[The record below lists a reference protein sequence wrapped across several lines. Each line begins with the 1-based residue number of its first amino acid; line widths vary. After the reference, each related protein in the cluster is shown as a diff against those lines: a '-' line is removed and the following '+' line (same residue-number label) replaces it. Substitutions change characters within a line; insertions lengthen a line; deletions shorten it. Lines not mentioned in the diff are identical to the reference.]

1 MTIDRPAND
10 VTQPGETVLPGGIA
24 GAIGL
29 SVVGVAAFSV
39 LPLTVGA
46 LAELPGLNEAR
57 AGYIA
62 SADLFGF
69 AAMALAAVFWVGRI
83 KPRRVAAA
91 GLTLA
96 VAGNL
101 LCLGPSDFAFL
112 LGARLLTGAGAGTVY
127 AVALST
133 LTRAPRADRAFGL
146 MVAAQ
151 ITFQVIALLV
161 LSRLVAVWGTDA
173 IFLALAIVASLAS
186 LGITQ
191 LPGLRGGSGGRSA
204 FRSRTRGAWFGLGA
218 VALFSLHIG
227 AVWAYVELIGAGAGL
242 EAPFVATV
250 LAASLA
256 LSVLGAL
263 GAAWLGDRRGLNR
276 PFIVAVA
283 AQLLALSLLSEHA
296 GAAAFAFG
304 AALFSLVWAFAVPL
318 LYTIVARHDTD
329 GRLIVV
335 APAAQAFG
343 AGVGP
348 SLAALT
354 LSSGSFIFVNGL
366 AATALLGAL
375 VCVVLATR

>member
-1 MTIDRPAND
+1 MTNGRAAND
-10 VTQPGETVLPGGIA
+10 VTQSGDTVSPGGVA

-57 AGYIA
+57 AGYVA

-83 KPRRVAAA
+83 KARQAAAA

-101 LCLGPSDFAFL
+101 LCLGAPDFAFL
-112 LGARLLTGAGAGTVY
+112 LGARLLAGAGAGTVY

-133 LTRAPRADRAFGL
+133 LTRAPRVDRAFGL

-151 ITFQVIALLV
+151 ISFQVIALLV

-173 IFLALAIVASLAS
+173 IFLALAGVASLAW

-191 LPGLRGGSGGRSA
+191 LPGLPGGSPDRSA
-204 FRSRTRGAWFGLGA
+204 FRPRTRGAWFGLGA
-218 VALFSLHIG
+218 VALFSLNIA
-227 AVWAYVELIGAGAGL
+227 AVWAYVELIGLGAGL
-242 EAPFVATV
+242 TAPYVATV

-263 GAAWLGDRRGLNR
+263 GAAWLGDRHGRR
-276 PFIVAVA
+276 APFILAVAV
-283 AQLLALSLLSEHA
+283 QLLALSLLIEHA

-304 AALFSLVWAFAVPL
+304 AVLYSLVWAFAVPF
-318 LYTIVARHDTD
+318 LYTTVASHDTD
-329 GRLIVV
+329 GRLIVL

-343 AGVGP
+343 ASVGP
-348 SLAALT
+348 MLAALT

-375 VCVVLATR
+375 VCVLVATR